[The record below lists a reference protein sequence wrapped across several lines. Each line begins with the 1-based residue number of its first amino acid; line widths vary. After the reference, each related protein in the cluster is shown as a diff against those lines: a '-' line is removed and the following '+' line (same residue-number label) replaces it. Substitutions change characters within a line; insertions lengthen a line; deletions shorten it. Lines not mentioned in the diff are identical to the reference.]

1 LVAHGPLSPV
11 PPASG
16 PAPAQAQELSGY
28 RRPDGRVGIRN
39 HVVVLPVDDLSN
51 AAAEGV
57 ARLVPGVIA
66 LPHAY
71 GRLQF
76 GADLELTFRTLI
88 GTGANPNV
96 AAALVIGIEPNW
108 TDRVADGIAA
118 TGKPVARLSIE
129 GHGDLAT
136 IAEGA
141 RLAARFLQDA
151 SEIPREPVDR
161 SEVMISI
168 KCGESDTTSGL
179 GSCPTTAQVVD
190 RHVAAGGTV
199 LFGETTELT
208 GGEHLIAARCADEEV
223 RKRFQAFYDGYI
235 ETVEAAGAN
244 LLGSQPTQG
253 NIAGG
258 LSTIEEKA
266 MGNIAKTGTVPVVD
280 ALAPAEAPS
289 RPGLNFMDTSS
300 AAAEC
305 VTLMAAAGAVLHLF
319 PTGQGNIIGHPIEP
333 VIKLTAN
340 PATAASMPEHMDLD
354 VSGLLRQDY
363 GLAEAGDRL
372 TEVVDRAIRG
382 RLTAAE
388 VLGHREFVLTKLYR
402 SA

>member
-1 LVAHGPLSPV
+1 V
-11 PPASG
+11 SG
-16 PAPAQAQELSGY
+16 RQLTGY
-28 RRPDGRVGIRN
+28 RRADGRVGIRN

-57 ARLVPGVIA
+57 AKLIPGTLA

-76 GADLELTFRTLI
+76 GEDLELTFRTLI

-96 AAALVIGIEPNW
+96 AAVLVIGIEPNW

-118 TGKPVARLSIE
+118 SGKPVERLSIE
-129 GHGDLAT
+129 RHGDLET
-136 IAEGA
+136 ISNGA
-141 RLAARFLQDA
+141 RLAYRLLQDA
-151 SEIPREPVDR
+151 SELVREPVER
-161 SEVMISI
+161 HEVMVSI

-179 GSCPTTAQVVD
+179 ASCPTVGVAVD
-190 RHVAAGGTV
+190 RLIELGGTV
-199 LFGETTELT
+199 LFGETTEMT
-208 GGEHLIAARCADEEV
+208 GGEQLIAERCVDDDV
-223 RKRFQAFYDGYI
+223 RKRFQAAFDDYAA
-235 ETVEAAGAN
+235 TVEGAGVS

-253 NIAGG
+253 NIRGG

-266 MGNIAKTGTVPVVD
+266 MGNIAKTGTKPVVD
-280 ALAPAEAPS
+280 ALAPAEAP
-289 RPGLNFMDTSS
+289 RRAGLNFMDTSS

-333 VIKLTAN
+333 VLKITAN
-340 PATAASMPEHMDLD
+340 PLTATNMAEHVDLD
-354 VSGLLRQDY
+354 VSGLLRMDY
-363 GLAEAGDRL
+363 DLQEAGNRL
-372 TEVVDRAIRG
+372 MDLVDRTICG
-382 RLTAAE
+382 RLSAAE
-388 VLGHREFVLTKLYR
+388 LLGHREFVLTKLYR